1 MKTPSEMLE
10 KKRAIKRTS
19 IETLFLPV
27 FSHYRQKVSPNKMGY
42 SVNVFKK

>member
-19 IETLFLPV
+19 IETLFPSV
-27 FSHYRQKVSPNKMGY
+27 FSIHRQKLTI
-42 SVNVFKK
+42 

>member
-19 IETLFLPV
+19 IETLLASNLF
-27 FSHYRQKVSPNKMGY
+27 VSLVCAKITI
-42 SVNVFKK
+42 SCSSF

>member
-19 IETLFLPV
+19 IETLLASNLFV
-27 FSHYRQKVSPNKMGY
+27 CAKITISCSSF
-42 SVNVFKK
+42 